1 VLLLTLF
8 PIFNIISI
16 ISTTGANNP
25 SNDYLRFVQ
34 LIGRILDG
42 TYNWQNYFRDTFY
55 NGHCLAL
62 LVLVWLAIAKLADW
76 NVYVEM
82 YIGSAMFALEL
93 VLLHNAFTCHRKEK
107 LRWLLWPLLAALVFA
122 VSQISIF
129 TFGGLALQ
137 MGLNQIGIALGIWG
151 LTRFPRRWLGIGLM
165 ALGGAVATL
174 SWSGGIMAWPMFL
187 MGLVLL
193 KFRQVL
199 HYSAWLAAGLL
210 VSLPY
215 AVFMVLQPT
224 PAAIK
229 TAKIVSVM
237 NFRYIASAIGQ
248 PFVNG
253 IGTNFT
259 PTFMA
264 GLGGGLGILLC
275 LIGMLIL
282 CVRRSAPL
290 LTQSVPAVMLISYGL
305 LSIWQISVFRNT
317 LAPWYTT
324 PAITF
329 WVGLLGLAYTIGVN
343 CRHSPLEGTWVD
355 KTIHWMSPVWSLT
368 VLVVLGLLYAA
379 SNVSYEDKTLH
390 LASRSPASAACLRNY
405 QTAPTYCEG
414 YLFQWGVGSP
424 SAVSALAQ
432 PLERH
437 HLSVFAPR
445 QQWTLQGDFV
455 LRTVHINEKRNVPGL
470 IWSAG
475 LTASPTPWSS
485 YKHLNLFLHT
495 PNAISWT
502 FTLPANVKQA
512 NFHSAIAI
520 SESAPH
526 EPIADGVTFE
536 VYAEPDSEA
545 RQLVFSRYLAPDQR
559 QWQPFDIPLIN
570 YIGKTITLYLTSNGG
585 KNNIHDWAMYRY
597 PYIDILL
604 DPMTSSGD
612 GAIRPSNTDLSPYTP
627 KPTIGDFRFDTTDPS
642 LWDVTGMELVQTDDR
657 AVNTWRVGQDP
668 SLRHNRPISVC
679 LSDYTHIY
687 VRMAASVDIKPRAM
701 QIYYALDNQTAFR
714 EDRSLTIPL
723 LADGEVHDYTFDL
736 KLLELPHRSRL
747 TGIRLDPVY
756 NAVPWGEN
764 RVQIFDLRLIRSD
777 KPKSFCD

>member
-1 VLLLTLF
+1 LGAAVLLLTLL

-16 ISTTGANNP
+16 ISSTGANNP
-25 SNDYLRFVQ
+25 SNDYLRFAQ

-62 LVLVWLAIAKLADW
+62 LVLVWLAVVKLADW

-82 YIGSAMFALEL
+82 YIGIALFALEL
-93 VLLHNAFTCHRKEK
+93 CLLHAAFTCHADFPRSLFRPLR

-137 MGLNQIGIALGIWG
+137 MGLDQIGIALGIWG
-151 LTRFPRRWLGIGLM
+151 LIRFPRRWFGIGLM
-165 ALGGAVATL
+165 ALGGAIATL

-187 MGLVLL
+187 IGLILL

-199 HYSAWLAAGLL
+199 HYSAWLAVGLL

-215 AVFMVLQPT
+215 VVFMVLQPT
-224 PAAIK
+224 PVAIK
-229 TAKIVSVM
+229 TARIVSVL
-237 NFRYIASAIGQ
+237 NLQYIASAIGQ

-253 IGTNFT
+253 IGMNFT
-259 PTFMA
+259 PTFRA
-264 GLGGGLGILLC
+264 ELYGGLGILLC
-275 LIGMLIL
+275 LVGMLIL
-282 CVRRSAPL
+282 WVRRSAPL

-329 WVGLLGLAYTIGVN
+329 WIGLLGLAYTIVGN
-343 CRHSPLEGTWVD
+343 CRYSPLEGAWVE
-355 KTIHWMSPVWSLT
+355 KTIRLIDPVWGLT
-368 VLVVLGLLYAA
+368 VLVALGLLYAT
-379 SNVSYEDKTLH
+379 SNVSYEDKTFH

-445 QQWTLQGDFV
+445 QQWTLQGDFI
-455 LRTVHINEKRNVPGL
+455 LSNVHINEKRYVPG
-470 IWSAG
+470 IVWSAG

-502 FTLPANVKQA
+502 FTLPPNVKQA
-512 NFHSAIAI
+512 DFHSAIAI
-520 SESAPH
+520 SESAPR
-526 EPIADGVTFE
+526 EPIADGV
-536 VYAEPDSEA
+536 
-545 RQLVFSRYLAPDQR
+545 
-559 QWQPFDIPLIN
+559 I
-570 YIGKTITLYLTSNGG
+570 
-585 KNNIHDWAMYRY
+585 
-597 PYIDILL
+597 
-604 DPMTSSGD
+604 
-612 GAIRPSNTDLSPYTP
+612 
-627 KPTIGDFRFDTTDPS
+627 
-642 LWDVTGMELVQTDDR
+642 
-657 AVNTWRVGQDP
+657 
-668 SLRHNRPISVC
+668 
-679 LSDYTHIY
+679 
-687 VRMAASVDIKPRAM
+687 
-701 QIYYALDNQTAFR
+701 
-714 EDRSLTIPL
+714 
-723 LADGEVHDYTFDL
+723 
-736 KLLELPHRSRL
+736 
-747 TGIRLDPVY
+747 
-756 NAVPWGEN
+756 
-764 RVQIFDLRLIRSD
+764 
-777 KPKSFCD
+777 

>member
-1 VLLLTLF
+1 
-8 PIFNIISI
+8 
-16 ISTTGANNP
+16 
-25 SNDYLRFVQ
+25 
-34 LIGRILDG
+34 
-42 TYNWQNYFRDTFY
+42 
-55 NGHCLAL
+55 
-62 LVLVWLAIAKLADW
+62 
-76 NVYVEM
+76 
-82 YIGSAMFALEL
+82 
-93 VLLHNAFTCHRKEK
+93 
-107 LRWLLWPLLAALVFA
+107 
-122 VSQISIF
+122 
-129 TFGGLALQ
+129 
-137 MGLNQIGIALGIWG
+137 
-151 LTRFPRRWLGIGLM
+151 
-165 ALGGAVATL
+165 
-174 SWSGGIMAWPMFL
+174 MAWPVFL
-187 MGLVLL
+187 IGLILL
-193 KFRQVL
+193 RFRRFL
-199 HYSAWLAAGLL
+199 HYGMWLTTGFLTL
-210 VSLPY
+210 LPY
-215 AVFMVLQPT
+215 TIFMILQPT
-224 PAAIK
+224 PATIK
-229 TAKIVSVM
+229 TARIVSVM
-237 NFRYIASAIGQ
+237 NFQYIASAIGL

-282 CVRRSAPL
+282 WVRRSTPL

-305 LSIWQISVFRNT
+305 LSIWQISVFRDT

-324 PAITF
+324 PAMTF
-329 WVGLLGLAYTIGVN
+329 WIGLLGLTCTIGN
-343 CRHSPLEGTWVD
+343 SCRHSPLERTWVD
-355 KTIHWMSPVWSLT
+355 KTIHWISPVWSLT

-379 SNVSYEDKTLH
+379 SNVSYEDKTWH

-424 SAVSALAQ
+424 SAVSTLAQ

-455 LRTVHINEKRNVPGL
+455 LSTVHVNEKRNVPGL
-470 IWSAG
+470 VWSAD
-475 LTASPTPWSS
+475 LTASSTPWSS

-502 FTLPANVKQA
+502 FTLPPNVKQA

-520 SESAPH
+520 SKSAPH

-536 VYAEPDSEA
+536 VYVEPDSEA

-570 YIGKTITLYLTSNGG
+570 YIGKTVTLYLTSNGG

-597 PYIDILL
+597 PYIDVLL

-612 GAIRPSNTDLSPYTP
+612 GAIRPSNTDLSPYNP
-627 KPTIGDFRFDTTDPS
+627 QPTIGDFRFDITDLN
-642 LWDVTGMELVQTDDR
+642 LWGVTGMELVQTDDR
-657 AVNTWRVGQDP
+657 AVNTWMVGQDP
-668 SLRHNRPISVC
+668 SLRYSQPISVC

-687 VRMAASVDIKPRAM
+687 VRMAASADIKPRAL
-701 QIYYALDNQTAFR
+701 QIYYALDHQTAFR

-723 LADGEVHDYTFDL
+723 LADGEVHEYTFDL
-736 KLLELPHRSRL
+736 KLLELPQRSRL

-756 NAVPWGEN
+756 NAVSSGEN
-764 RVQIFDLRLIRSD
+764 RVQIFDFGLIRSD